1 MESSGAPGP
10 CGLAS
15 EPEISSGDLILAGPA
30 DDVWIFQ
37 MASVLIAAEG
47 RQVVLIGGAQASNV
61 FWPLG
66 TSAVLV
72 TSPMSDGTEEAD
84 QSVTLIAGP
93 ARANGARARVGA
105 VAAGCGAAEELGGG
119 PQWH

>member
-1 MESSGAPGP
+1 M
-10 CGLAS
+10 

-37 MASVLIAAEG
+37 MASVLTDEEG

-66 TSAVLV
+66 TSAALV
-72 TSPMSDGTEEAD
+72 TSPVSDGAEEAG
-84 QSVTLIAGP
+84 QSITFIAGP
-93 ARANGARARVGA
+93 AHANGTLARVGA
-105 VAAGCGAAEELGGG
+105 VAAGCGTVEELGGG
-119 PQWH
+119 KQWQ